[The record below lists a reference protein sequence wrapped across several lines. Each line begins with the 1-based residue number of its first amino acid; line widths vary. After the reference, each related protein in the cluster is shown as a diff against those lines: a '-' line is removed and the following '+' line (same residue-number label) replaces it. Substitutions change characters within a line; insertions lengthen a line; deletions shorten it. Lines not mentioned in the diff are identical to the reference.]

1 MGRMARLALQGL
13 QVQLGLLVNLAPLPI
28 LVQLARQVPLDFQ
41 GPQVLLA
48 ALERRERR
56 QRSLVRRVLL
66 GPLARQV
73 QVAQQVQAAL
83 QAPQDPREP
92 LVLRRRSQVQRAR
105 LGPLVR
111 LVRLDLQ
118 VQLVPLVL
126 PATQAAQ
133 ECQV

>member
-1 MGRMARLALQGL
+1 MGRMARLALRDL

-28 LVQLARQVPLDFQ
+28 LVQLARQVHQVPLDSQ

-73 QVAQQVQAAL
+73 QVARRVQAAL
-83 QAPQDPREP
+83 QAPLDPREP
-92 LVLRRRSQVQRAR
+92 LVLHRRLQVQRVL
-105 LGPLVR
+105 LGPLVQLAR
-111 LVRLDLQ
+111 LGLQ
-118 VQLVPLVL
+118 AQLALLVL
-126 PATQAAQ
+126 RVRHPQ
-133 ECQV
+133 